1 MISEDERIQF
11 HEWGYVVL
19 PHFFDEIQ
27 NKAIVE
33 ALLATTIAQ
42 PNSKALLPNPVFE
55 RLFCGTP
62 FLTIARAV
70 LGGQF
75 LFHHANGRAMPAASV
90 GKHWHHDFDGPSPWS
105 SGSPMMIHLM
115 GYPDGL
121 DEERGPLVVLPASH
135 KRCVAREYPH
145 VYGLESIEGART
157 LVGEAGALV
166 VINSA
171 LWHMTG
177 PSRSQRVRYYFNFSY
192 CQYGVARPER
202 EIYSSILERLRMGP
216 SDSDR
221 DVREMLLHPDTVI
234 PPATKP
240 R

>member
-1 MISEDERIQF
+1 MISEDERVQF

-19 PHFFDEIQ
+19 PHFFNDIH

-33 ALLATTIAQ
+33 ALLAASIAQ
-42 PNSKALLPNPVFE
+42 PTSKALLPNPVFE
-55 RLFCGTP
+55 SLFCGTP

-70 LGGQF
+70 LGEQF
-75 LFHHANGRAMPAASV
+75 LFHHAHGRAMPAASV

-121 DEERGPLVVLPASH
+121 DEERGPLVVLPGSH
-135 KRCVAREYPH
+135 KRFVAREFPN
-145 VYGLESIEGART
+145 VYGLESIGGART
-157 LVGEAGALV
+157 LVGEAGMMV

-171 LWHMTG
+171 LWHMTR

-202 EIYSSILERLRMGP
+202 ESYRSILKRLRMGA
-216 SDSDR
+216 SVSDR
-221 DVREMLLHPDTVI
+221 EVRKMLLNPNTLI
-234 PPATKP
+234 PPATKA
-240 R
+240 